1 MKSYTIM
8 CKVENYFVDLHLVL
22 AISVHVKKLFTVTK
36 WLERRKEMYE
46 RYVLQ
51 IE

>member
-1 MKSYTIM
+1 MKGYKIM

-22 AISVHVKKLFTVTK
+22 AISVHVKKLFKVTK
-36 WLERRKEMYE
+36 WLEHRKKMYE

-51 IE
+51 ID

>member
-1 MKSYTIM
+1 MKGYKNM

-22 AISVHVKKLFTVTK
+22 AISVHVNKFKLTK
-36 WLERRKEMYE
+36 WLELRKEMYE
-46 RYVLQ
+46 RYVLE